1 METGQLAIATGSGGR
16 YPDGMPL
23 DPRPLVIINGGER
36 TLHAEEG
43 RPLLFTAMAEKIFI
57 PSACGG
63 KASCGQCR
71 VRVLSGAP
79 DHVPEERAVL
89 SVAEM
94 ARGVHLACQ
103 LRVRGETR
111 IELPAVSLAARQ
123 YTSAVARIQD
133 LAPDMRE
140 VELDLVEPSRMSFRA
155 GQYVQFLR
163 PGTENDPQP
172 LYRAYSIASPPSRDS
187 HLTLLFQRVANGAC
201 TSYVFDSL
209 REGDR
214 VTVNGPFGS
223 FFLRPPAVTPR
234 PLVLVAGASGIA
246 PIRAMLLDMAER
258 GAQRPTVFLFSAHA
272 AADLVY
278 GDEMR
283 GLEKVLADFRFIP
296 VLSRPLPEDRWEGE
310 RGGLPAALSRLL
322 PRLDEHEAYLCGGPG
337 LIDASISAMK
347 TRGLRDERIFFD
359 KFS

>member
-1 METGQLAIATGSGGR
+1 MP
-16 YPDGMPL
+16 PDPGPL
-23 DPRPLVIINGGER
+23 IIINDGER
-36 TLHAEEG
+36 TLRAKEG
-43 RPLLFTAMAEKIFI
+43 RPLLFSAMAEKIFI

-63 KASCGQCR
+63 RASCGQCR

-79 DHVPEERAVL
+79 DHVPEERLVL
-89 SVAEM
+89 SAGEM

-103 LRVRGETR
+103 LKVRGETR

-123 YTSAVARIQD
+123 HVSTVARMRD

-172 LYRAYSIASPPSRDS
+172 LYRAYSMASPPSRS
-187 HLTLLFQRVANGAC
+187 SRITLLFQRVQGGAC
-201 TSYVFDSL
+201 TSYVFESL

-214 VTVNGPFGS
+214 VFVNGPFG
-223 FFLRPPAVTPR
+223 FFCLRESRR
-234 PLVLVAGASGIA
+234 PLVFVAGGSGIA
-246 PIRAMLLDMAER
+246 PIRAILLGMAEDR
-258 GAQRPTVFLFSAHA
+258 VDRPSAFFFSAHS

-278 GDEMR
+278 GEDMR
-283 GLEKVLADFRFIP
+283 ALERRIPDFRFIP
-296 VLSRPLPEDRWEGE
+296 VLSRPLRENRWDGE
-310 RGGLPAALSRLL
+310 RGGLPSALSRLL
-322 PRLDEHEAYLCGGPG
+322 PRLDGHEAYLCGGPG

-347 TRGLRDERIFFD
+347 TKGLGDDRIFFD